1 MKHEIMRNK
10 RTQLMAIVL
19 ALCLGLSACQTLAA
33 SQAASVDLN
42 NPATRSAVTAVLADA
57 VGRARIQLGPT
68 GGRKTSVITVL
79 PPPPGPLETN
89 STAIP
94 IRFDIE
100 QRGEACFAVRQDT
113 GQAYE
118 LTGVV
123 CTPL

>member
-1 MKHEIMRNK
+1 MSKFRAHL
-10 RTQLMAIVL
+10 TAI
-19 ALCLGLSACQTLAA
+19 ALGLSLGLSACQTLAA
-33 SQAASVDLN
+33 VQAASVDLS
-42 NPATRSAVTAVLADA
+42 NPSTRSAVTAVLADA

-68 GGRKTSVITVL
+68 AGRKTSVITVL

-89 STAIP
+89 STAMP

-118 LTGVV
+118 LTGVM
-123 CTPL
+123 CTPV